1 MNTAFIGLDYI
12 HDIMVAGGKVARCAE
27 HASQRGV
34 IAAANRAIAESRRR
48 GWLVAQVKV
57 GFAPSYVEQPK
68 DSPLFGRAHEFGA
81 LDLSGPGTDFHPELD
96 VRPEDAIVIK
106 PRVSAFYATSLEAV
120 LRAHRIE
127 RLILAG
133 VSSTWAVQAA
143 ARDAHDRDYQVLVL
157 EGGQVVQQGTP
168 AQLAAQPGRY
178 AHWLAQWA
186 QAQGWRMAAD
196 GEQA

>member
-12 HDIMVAGGKVARCAE
+12 HDIMVDGGKVARCAE
-27 HASQRGV
+27 HARQRGV
-34 IAAANRAIAESRRR
+34 IAAANQAIAEARRR
-48 GWLVAQVKV
+48 GWLVVQVKV
-57 GFAPSYVEQPK
+57 GFSPSYVEQAK
-68 DSPLFGRAHEFGA
+68 NSPLFGRAHEFGA
-81 LDLSGPGTDFHPELD
+81 LDLSGPGTAFHPDLD

-127 RLILAG
+127 RLILSG

-157 EGGQVVQQGTP
+157 EDGCAAASEEEHRTSMRQLETI
-168 AQLAAQPGRY
+168 ARIIRLDELAA
-178 AHWLAQWA
+178 L
-186 QAQGWRMAAD
+186 
-196 GEQA
+196 

>member
-12 HDIMVAGGKVARCAE
+12 HDIMVDGGKVARCAE
-27 HASQRGV
+27 HARQRGV
-34 IAAANRAIAESRRR
+34 IAAANQAIAEARRR

-81 LDLSGPGTDFHPELD
+81 LDLSGPGTAFHPELD

-106 PRVSAFYATSLEAV
+106 PRVSPFYATSLEAV

-157 EGGQVVQQGTP
+157 EDGCAAASEEEHRISMRQLETI
-168 AQLAAQPGRY
+168 ARIIRLDELAA
-178 AHWLAQWA
+178 L
-186 QAQGWRMAAD
+186 
-196 GEQA
+196 

>member
-1 MNTAFIGLDYI
+1 MNTAFIGLI
-12 HDIMVAGGKVARCAE
+12 TFTTSWWPAAVARCAE

-34 IAAANRAIAESRRR
+34 IAAANQAIAEARRR

-57 GFAPSYVEQPK
+57 GFAPSYVDQPK
-68 DSPLFGRAHEFGA
+68 HSPLFGRAHEFGA
-81 LDLSGPGTDFHPELD
+81 LDLSGPGTAFHPELD
-96 VRPEDAIVIK
+96 VRPEDAIVIA

-157 EGGQVVQQGTP
+157 EDGRAAASEEEHQVSMR
-168 AQLAAQPGRY
+168 QLATIARVIRLDE
-178 AHWLAQWA
+178 LAA
-186 QAQGWRMAAD
+186 L
-196 GEQA
+196 